1 MRNIWE
7 IVEKEEQNEVIEKVL
22 GREPGS
28 VDWETAIKE
37 LEGYI
42 LVWFENEIGNWKLID
57 AFYLY
62 DGDELEGLAARI
74 RENSN
79 YHITFFGN

>member
-1 MRNIWE
+1 MRNIWD

-28 VDWETAIKE
+28 VDWKTATKE
-37 LEGYI
+37 LEDYI
-42 LVWFENEIGNWKLID
+42 LVWFENEVGNWKLID

-62 DGDELEGLAARI
+62 DDDELEGLTARI
-74 RENSN
+74 RENPN
-79 YHITFFGN
+79 YHITFFGD